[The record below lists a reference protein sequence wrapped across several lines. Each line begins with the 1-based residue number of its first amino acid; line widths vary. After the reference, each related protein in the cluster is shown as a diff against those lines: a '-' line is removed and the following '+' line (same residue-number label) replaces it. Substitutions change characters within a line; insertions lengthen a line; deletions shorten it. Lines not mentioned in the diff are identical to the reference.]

1 MESTTQSKSTT
12 GKRGVAGVLARVRA
26 MRLAGALLFLAGAG
40 VFMGI
45 ITAESLYP
53 RVYTTGGNMISDLGG
68 TEPPHSIV
76 LQPSAA
82 IFDTTMLVAGAL
94 IILGAIGVYA
104 ATRSKAVGIST
115 LLFGVGALGV
125 GLFPGDTGGIHEL
138 FAMVTFVSGGVAA
151 VLSWR
156 VVAGP
161 LRVIA
166 AALGAVALVN
176 FVAYIVLEDA
186 WFVTGLGV
194 GGLERWIAYPI
205 ILWLV
210 GFGGYLMG
218 ARADR

>member
-1 MESTTQSKSTT
+1 MEITTQTKTT
-12 GKRGVAGVLARVRA
+12 GRRGVAGALARVRA
-26 MRLAGALLFLAGAG
+26 LRLAGALLFLAGAG
-40 VFMGI
+40 AFMGI

-82 IFDTTMLVAGAL
+82 IFDTTMLVTGVL
-94 IILGAIGVYA
+94 IILGAIGVYV
-104 ATRSKAVGIST
+104 ATHSKAVGIST

-138 FAMVTFVSGGVAA
+138 FAMLTFVSGGVAA

-161 LRVIA
+161 LKVISV
-166 AALGAVALVN
+166 ALGAIALVN
-176 FVAYIVLEDA
+176 FGAYLVLEDA
-186 WFVTGLGV
+186 WFVTGLGL

-205 ILWLV
+205 IFWLV